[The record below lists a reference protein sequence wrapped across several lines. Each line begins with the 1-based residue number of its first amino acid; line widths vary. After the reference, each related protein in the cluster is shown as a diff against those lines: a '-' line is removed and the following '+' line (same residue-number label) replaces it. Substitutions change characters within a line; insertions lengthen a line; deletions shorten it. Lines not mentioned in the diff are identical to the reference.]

1 MLIGAV
7 LIIGGQCIEQFA
19 FYIDGVVEIEQQ
31 NVIAAINQ
39 VCERLTCLEGDT
51 NDIRIHMS
59 EQLDYMEYKLGNCQS
74 LAQSAY
80 ECANIVGQT
89 YEPNI
94 DRIADLVT
102 ELVIERVMNR
112 VWKMIDDAKDA
123 PSEKE
128 FLTGIE
134 RLLLK

>member
-1 MLIGAV
+1 MLTGVV
-7 LIIGGQCIEQFA
+7 LIIGGQCIERFA
-19 FYIDGVVEIEQQ
+19 YIDGVVEIEQQ

-39 VCERLTCLEGDT
+39 VCERLNILEGDT

-80 ECANIVGQT
+80 ECANVSYSYERVLDEIV
-89 YEPNI
+89 E
-94 DRIADLVT
+94 RVT
-102 ELVIERVMNR
+102 ESVAERVLDR